1 MSVIMIGVVV
11 IRGVVIEVIMV
22 VGHHRGRLQ
31 RAKRERLASFV
42 ALVFLAPMPHNH
54 VGGMNSLAVSTH
66 TCLMEYGQ
74 NRGNPHKFI

>member
-11 IRGVVIEVIMV
+11 IRGVVIKVIMV

-66 TCLMEYGQ
+66 TCLMEYG
-74 NRGNPHKFI
+74 